1 MKLEEKM
8 IWPFKTKITE
18 KRNYDRKDL
27 AFSFQSQI
35 TVLLPQLILAEQI
48 HSPAFLE
55 QARIQSSVVLG
66 APPILWSESFLD
78 QRTVES
84 RKAVSIRST
93 NDLFAISAVNDD
105 EEE

>member
-1 MKLEEKM
+1 M

-55 QARIQSSVVLG
+55 QARIQSSVVLEQ
-66 APPILWSESFLD
+66 WE
-78 QRTVES
+78 VERLIHPEYERFVRHFS
-84 RKAVSIRST
+84 G
-93 NDLFAISAVNDD
+93 
-105 EEE
+105 